1 MASLFAYKLFDN
13 CVKFGS
19 TNCVKLMAQWHLCLP
34 TNCLIIVFE
43 FGASKLKTNWFG
55 VEMPPMASLFACILF
70 DNRVTFGAF
79 NCVKFE
85 ASNLKINWN

>member
-1 MASLFAYKLFDN
+1 MLSLFAYKLFDN
-13 CVKFGS
+13 CV
-19 TNCVKLMAQWHLCLP
+19 
-34 TNCLIIVFE
+34 E
-43 FGASKLKTNWFG
+43 FGASKFKTNWFG
-55 VEMPPMASLFACILF
+55 VETPPMASLFACILF